1 LYSMTGYGRAY
12 FTEEGREF
20 TVEVKSVNH
29 RYLDLNMRMGRNLSF
44 LEDDVRRIIKMRM
57 SRGHVDV
64 YLTYRNTRE
73 DSKDVQLDKPLLGSY
88 IKAFREAEYCGLNND
103 LALSSALRFGDVLT
117 IQEAEDDQ
125 QAIKDLLE
133 QGLNAAL
140 DMLLSMR
147 LQEGQKLGKDIRF
160 RIEAMGGMLSEI
172 EAKAPEVV
180 EVYREKLNKRIAEL
194 MQGSELDESR
204 LSMEVALFA
213 DKCNIDEEIVRLKSH
228 MDQFLNAL
236 QSTEPTGRKLDFIV
250 QEMNREVNTIGS
262 KASDVGIV
270 NNVLSLKTEIEKIRE
285 QVQNIE

>member
-103 LALSSALRFGDVLT
+103 LTLSSALRFGDVLT

>member
-44 LEDDVRRIIKMRM
+44 LEDDVRKIIKMRM

-88 IKAFREAEYCGLNND
+88 IKAFREAEYCGLSND
-103 LALSSALRFGDVLT
+103 LTLSSALRFGDVLT

-133 QGLNAAL
+133 QSLNAAL

-147 LQEGQKLGKDIRF
+147 LQEGQKLGQDIRS
-160 RIEAMGGMLSEI
+160 RIDAMRCMLSEI

-194 MQGSELDESR
+194 MKGSEIDESR
-204 LSMEVALFA
+204 LSMEVAIFA

-228 MDQFLNAL
+228 MDQFLAAL

-270 NNVLSLKTEIEKIRE
+270 NNVLSLKNEIEKIRE